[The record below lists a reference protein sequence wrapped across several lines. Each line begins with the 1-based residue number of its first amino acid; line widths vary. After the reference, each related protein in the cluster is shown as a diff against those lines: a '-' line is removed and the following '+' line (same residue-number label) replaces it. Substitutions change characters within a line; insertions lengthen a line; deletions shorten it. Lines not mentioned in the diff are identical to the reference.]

1 MTNTNEPQALAE
13 VQGTSLEQLSVQ
25 DLLKQ
30 IATIQEAQSL
40 AMTEGEHYGVIP
52 GTQKPTLLKPGAEK
66 LCLLFRLD
74 PEYEVEGMVQEKDFL
89 SYTMRCTLYHIPS
102 SNRIASG
109 LGACNSRENKYR
121 WRYKNKV
128 CPECGQDTIIK
139 GKEEYG
145 GGWICFKKKGGC
157 GAKWDD
163 GAKEIEGQQVGKIE
177 NDNPWELDNTLL
189 KMACKRALV
198 AATLNGTA
206 ASDIFTQDLEDIKG
220 HIKIQ
225 PVKPAVEVKAEKPK
239 HYDPDDRITTK
250 QRRHIFDTAKAAE
263 MSDDELREA
272 IGSLGYENTEEI
284 PPEGYEL
291 VMDRLDEINR
301 DAQGTGSNQWVAKK
315 PYPILD

>member
-1 MTNTNEPQALAE
+1 
-13 VQGTSLEQLSVQ
+13 
-25 DLLKQ
+25 
-30 IATIQEAQSL
+30 
-40 AMTEGEHYGVIP
+40 
-52 GTQKPTLLKPGAEK
+52 
-66 LCLLFRLD
+66 
-74 PEYEVEGMVQEKDFL
+74 
-89 SYTMRCTLYHIPS
+89 
-102 SNRIASG
+102 
-109 LGACNSRENKYR
+109 
-121 WRYKNKV
+121 
-128 CPECGQDTIIK
+128 
-139 GKEEYG
+139 
-145 GGWICFKKKGGC
+145 
-157 GAKWDD
+157 WDD